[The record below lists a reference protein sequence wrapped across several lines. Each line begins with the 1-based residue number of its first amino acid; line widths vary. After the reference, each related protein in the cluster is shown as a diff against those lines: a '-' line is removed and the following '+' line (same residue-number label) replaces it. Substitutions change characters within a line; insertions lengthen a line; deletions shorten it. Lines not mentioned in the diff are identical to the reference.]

1 MSRVSWLAPPVKP
14 GASDAIV
21 MPSSAPIVRNRPGA
35 SMARSGNA
43 ARNALYPYPLMPT
56 DQPWSEPDITAQ
68 QPHNLR
74 RPRTSLPMFARIPT
88 IQTPGGPV
96 IDWLSLLQALYDEL
110 LYHVDHKA
118 NFVQQPLTITTV
130 ATTVRPEEPRRYLLI
145 QNNDTADN
153 LLIGFGQGP
162 TTVNGVLLLPG
173 QFYEPITIPQNEII
187 LAAATNTVNGTLVYA
202 N

>member
-1 MSRVSWLAPPVKP
+1 
-14 GASDAIV
+14 
-21 MPSSAPIVRNRPGA
+21 
-35 SMARSGNA
+35 
-43 ARNALYPYPLMPT
+43 
-56 DQPWSEPDITAQ
+56 
-68 QPHNLR
+68 
-74 RPRTSLPMFARIPT
+74 MFARIPV
-88 IQTPGGPV
+88 IQTQQGPV
-96 IDWLSLLQALYDEL
+96 VDWLAMLQALYDEL

-118 NFVQQPLTITTV
+118 MFVQQPLTITTV
-130 ATTVRPEEPRRYLLI
+130 PTTVRPEEPRRYLLI

-173 QFYEPITIPQNEII
+173 QFYEPLTIPQNEII